1 MIQTYADNVVTKDCD
16 VRIGW
21 DEMAEDR
28 RKAQDP
34 QPTAEPLAVDGYSVG
49 GDLAFVREELI
60 QLLRHWEQSRG
71 GRELPT
77 RADLLPITLPRVLP
91 WLVMLDVINGGA
103 EFRFRL
109 CGTAI
114 ADILGFEPRGE
125 TLSVLPE
132 QLAERITVTGR
143 YCIETRVPL
152 RGVSSKSS
160 MPGQEFQGT
169 EICCLPVSNDG
180 KTIDILVMA
189 AMLPNRR

>member
-1 MIQTYADNVVTKDCD
+1 MIQTYADNVVIMDLD

-28 RKAQDP
+28 QRRQDP
-34 QPTAEPLAVDGYSVG
+34 QPTPEPLSVDGYTVG
-49 GDLAFVREELI
+49 GDLAFVREELT
-60 QLLRHWEQSRG
+60 QLLQHWEQSRG
-71 GRELPT
+71 GKEMPT

-91 WLVMLDVINGGA
+91 WLVMLDVIDGGA
-103 EFRFRL
+103 EFSFRL

-114 ADILGFEPRGE
+114 ADILGFEPRGD

-132 QLAERITVTGR
+132 ELCERMTVTCR
-143 YCIETRVPL
+143 YCVETRVPL

-160 MPGQEFQGT
+160 MPGQDFQGT

-180 KTIDILVMA
+180 ETVDIVIMA